1 MKRRWIMRD
10 AALLPDADRGELFRA
25 TSQRMRVHE
34 AIIEKDFW
42 VCWVLDALFSHERWK
57 EQLVFKGGTS
67 LSKAYGIIDRFS
79 EDIDLVLDAH
89 ALGIDLDEGSRAQS
103 TASRNRFC
111 KAVNEKAAR
120 FLAAEMQPSLA
131 ALFGSRA
138 PEAMFHLEAVGQELR
153 VGYPRAFAMDY
164 VQPIIRLEVGPLAGW
179 TPNELRSI
187 RSYAA
192 TEYPALFPQAEI
204 MVSTITA
211 ERTFW
216 EKATLL
222 HQEAHRDSSKPCP
235 PRYSR
240 HYYDLHRLYRSPVK
254 AKALEELSQLHEVA
268 EFKSCFYQ
276 CAWAKYEDAVPSTLR
291 LSPNP
296 AHLPHLR
303 ADYAS
308 MRSML
313 FGTVPDFD
321 TILADLAAL
330 EEEIHG
336 LA

>member
-1 MKRRWIMRD
+1 MRD
-10 AALLPDADRGELFRA
+10 VVLLADADRRELFRA

-42 VCWVLDALFSHERWK
+42 VCWVLDALFTHERWK

-67 LSKAYGIIDRFS
+67 LSKAYGIIERFS

-89 ALGIDLDEGSRAQS
+89 ALGIDLDEGSRTQS

-111 KAVNEKAAR
+111 KAVNEKAAH
-120 FLAAEMQPSLA
+120 FLEAEMQPSLA
-131 ALFGSRA
+131 MLFGSRA
-138 PEAMFHLEAVGQELR
+138 PGAMFHLEADGQELR

-164 VQPIIRLEVGPLAGW
+164 VQPVIRLEVGPLAGW

-187 RSYAA
+187 RPYAA
-192 TEYPALFPQAEI
+192 VEYPSLLPQVETMI
-204 MVSTITA
+204 PTITA

-222 HQEAHRDSSKPCP
+222 HQEAHRDELKSCP
-235 PRYSR
+235 SRYSR

-254 AKALEELSQLHEVA
+254 AKALDELGQLRAVA
-268 EFKSCFYQ
+268 EFKSCFYH
-276 CAWAKYEDAVPSTLR
+276 CAWAKYEEAVPGSLR
-291 LSPNP
+291 LLPNA
-296 AHLPHLR
+296 AHLPELR
-303 ADYAS
+303 ADYAA

-313 FGTVPDFD
+313 FGAVPDFD

-330 EEEIHG
+330 EAEIHA